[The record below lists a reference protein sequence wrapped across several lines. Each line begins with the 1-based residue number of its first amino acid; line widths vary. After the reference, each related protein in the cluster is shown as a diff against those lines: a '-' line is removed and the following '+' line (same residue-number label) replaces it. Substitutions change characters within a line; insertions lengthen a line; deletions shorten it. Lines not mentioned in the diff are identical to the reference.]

1 MRYEIA
7 FKFLIAMSHHS
18 DQHIIG
24 IVKAGIVNLLRR
36 ENNCRQ
42 ILPQDR
48 LKLCLRPIL
57 MDLAKANNLPSLQL
71 IQNFSR
77 LLEVISDCF
86 NVNLGN
92 RLIGHLN
99 KIEPQSKDLLPL
111 IPAIA
116 HLFYLMPKCTEEILN
131 TVIQGFVKAE
141 ENLQKNQLQGYL
153 NSYFTIPL
161 IRYLSRFPVKTMKH
175 FFDEKKNIKCFITL
189 LGHPMGY
196 SLREIAAKDFDT
208 YLKPMLE
215 SIDAKDVFDVVKMIN
230 NLVKYMPRWISTK
243 HEVIKILQ
251 RIYAD
256 GENNVSENEII
267 EKSYLHKYILKCFI
281 SFIRYNHKVGI
292 KTILLDLPIAYGK
305 KNI

>member
-1 MRYEIA
+1 
-7 FKFLIAMSHHS
+7 
-18 DQHIIG
+18 
-24 IVKAGIVNLLRR
+24 
-36 ENNCRQ
+36 
-42 ILPQDR
+42 
-48 LKLCLRPIL
+48 
-57 MDLAKANNLPSLQL
+57 
-71 IQNFSR
+71 
-77 LLEVISDCF
+77 
-86 NVNLGN
+86 
-92 RLIGHLN
+92 
-99 KIEPQSKDLLPL
+99 
-111 IPAIA
+111 
-116 HLFYLMPKCTEEILN
+116 
-131 TVIQGFVKAE
+131 
-141 ENLQKNQLQGYL
+141 
-153 NSYFTIPL
+153 
-161 IRYLSRFPVKTMKH
+161 MKH